1 MLALM
6 LATSLPAHPPAL
18 TYGAQGPLFV
28 GEGVV
33 ARRRANIGRL
43 REAQERQL
51 AMAEAVEEL

>member
-1 MLALM
+1 M
-6 LATSLPAHPPAL
+6 LATCLPANPPAL
-18 TYGAQGPLFV
+18 TYGAMGPRFV